1 MSAGIHA
8 CGIAALVEGFAL
20 GRMSVTAVTDH
31 YLERIARLDPGLHAF
46 THVDAEGARASARTS
61 AARVEAGRARPLEG
75 VPVAIKANLAVKGL
89 PWHGGFGAFAD
100 RIATADAAA
109 VHRLRDAGAV
119 ILGVLNLHEGALGA
133 TTNNPFF
140 GATGNPHRPGFT
152 PGGSSGGSGA
162 AVAAGL
168 CVAALGTDTLG
179 SIRIPAA
186 LCGVYGLKPTHGLVP
201 SDGLMPLV
209 ARWDAIGPLARS
221 VDDLASVMAVLAP
234 CPPMPPAERVALL
247 SSVDQVEMA
256 PAVAAG
262 YRLARD
268 LLKGLGL
275 SVETREVL
283 VDHHRARLCGFVI
296 AAREAEATFAG
307 AMAAHPQGFSPA
319 FRASLAFAR
328 GFSDSAL
335 AEGEAQLAATAQ
347 ALRAVLLTADA
358 ILLPATP
365 QPAFPHDGPV
375 PVSQADFT
383 ALANIAGL
391 PAVALPS
398 GWTRDGLPVG
408 VQLMGRAGSES
419 MLLDLAGRLDR
430 SLNAFRPPLLR

>member
-1 MSAGIHA
+1 MSAGIHDS
-8 CGIAALVEGFAL
+8 GIAGLLDAFAL
-20 GRMSVTAVTDH
+20 GRMSVTAVTEH
-31 YLERIARLDPGLHAF
+31 YLERIARLDSELHAF

-61 AARVEAGRARPLEG
+61 AARVQAGRARPLEG
-75 VPVAIKANLAVKGL
+75 IPVAIKGNLAVKGL
-89 PWHGGFGAFAD
+89 PWHGGFGAFAN
-100 RIATADAAA
+100 RIATTDAEA
-109 VHRLRDAGAV
+109 VHRLREAGAV

-140 GATGNPHRPGFT
+140 GATQNPHRPGFT
-152 PGGSSGGSGA
+152 AGGSSGGSGA

-186 LCGVYGLKPTHGLVP
+186 LCGVYGFKPTNGLVP
-201 SDGLMPLV
+201 AEGLMPLV
-209 ARWDAIGPLARS
+209 AAWDAIGPLARS
-221 VDDLASVMAVLAP
+221 VEDLAAVMSVLAP
-234 CPPMPPAERVALL
+234 CPAGPPAERIALL
-247 SSVDQVEMA
+247 SSVDQVDMA

-275 SVETREVL
+275 SVETRDVR
-283 VDHHRARLCGFVI
+283 VDHHRARLSGFVI
-296 AAREAEATFAG
+296 AARQAEATFAD
-307 AMAAHPQGFSPA
+307 ALRANPQGFSPA
-319 FRASLAFAR
+319 FRASLDFGR
-328 GFSDSAL
+328 GFSDAAL

-347 ALRAVLLTADA
+347 ALRSVLLTADA

-365 QPAFPHDGPV
+365 QPAFPHAGPA

-430 SLNAFRPPLLR
+430 ALNAWRPPLLR